1 MRETV
6 MKEYKL
12 KFEMIPEEC
21 WRGNLRTLLPPQLWD
36 VIRKEAY
43 ARSGHRCAV
52 CGATGRLEA
61 HERWSYDEKK
71 RLQKLETV
79 VALCKNCHEVVH
91 ISRTYL
97 FGRGAEAEEHFK
109 KVNGCSQ
116 VEYHAALAE
125 ANEAYQKRNQIEGW
139 TTDFSWLN
147 RYGY

>member
-1 MRETV
+1 

-12 KFEMIPEEC
+12 NFEMIPEEC
-21 WRGNLRTLLPPQLWD
+21 WRGNLRTLLPPRLWD
-36 VIRKEAY
+36 IIRKEAY

-52 CGATGRLEA
+52 CGTTGRLEA

-79 VALCKNCHEVVH
+79 VALCKGCHEVVH

-97 FGRGAEAEEHFK
+97 IGRGAEAEEHFK
-109 KVNGCSQ
+109 KVNGCTQ
-116 VEYHAALAE
+116 AEYHAALAE
-125 ANEAYQKRNQIEGW
+125 ANEEYRKRNQIEGW

-147 RYGY
+147 RYGYTNKA